1 MQAAAAENE
10 AVPAGISGLRARLA
24 IVMPRFLVV
33 RAALS
38 VSLFLGSAALLAGD
52 RPDDRPLPDARAFL
66 DEVRKNL
73 QSDDAL
79 LEQYTFTE
87 KRTERRMDGKGDVKK
102 IKSETYEVYPSAEPG
117 KMYRRLVARDDVPVP
132 KAELDA
138 QDRKQEEKTEA
149 SERKATQED
158 EAAKARREAKEQ
170 EERRKE
176 QEVVDEVFRM
186 DDIVVEGRENL
197 NGRPTI
203 VVSFTPKSG
212 YKPVTAGA
220 KVVQK
225 LAGQAWVDEQDRQLV
240 RIEAKLI
247 DNLGV
252 GPARL
257 ARLQKGA
264 VSYFYRRKVNDEIW
278 LPAEARFTGSAKALL
293 VFSVKVDALFQY
305 SDYKKFSVST
315 DSQTDSNEAPTN

>member
-1 MQAAAAENE
+1 MTRGNR
-10 AVPAGISGLRARLA
+10 GILARHERFSKM
-24 IVMPRFLVV
+24 MPRFLVV
-33 RAALS
+33 RAALPL
-38 VSLFLGSAALLAGD
+38 SLVLGSLALLAAD

-87 KRTERRMDGKGDVKK
+87 KRTERRMDGKGEVKK

-117 KMYRRLVARDDVPVP
+117 KMYRRLVARDDVPIP

-149 SERKATQED
+149 SERKVTQED
-158 EAAKARREAKEQ
+158 AAAKARRQAKEE
-170 EERRKE
+170 EERHKE

-186 DDIVVEGRENL
+186 DDIVVEGRETL
-197 NGRPTI
+197 NGRTTV
-203 VVSFTPKSG
+203 VVSFTPRPG
-212 YKPVTAGA
+212 YKPVTAGG
-220 KVVQK
+220 KVIQK
-225 LAGQAWVDEQDRQLV
+225 LAGRAWIDEQDRQLV
-240 RIEAKLI
+240 RIEARLI
-247 DNLGV
+247 DSLGV

-264 VSYFYRRKVNDEIW
+264 ESYFYRRKVNDEIW
-278 LPAEARFTGSAKALL
+278 LPAEARFTGAAKALL
-293 VFSVKVDALFQY
+293 FFSVKVDALFQY

-315 DSQTDSNEAPTN
+315 DSQVDSNAAPTN

>member
-1 MQAAAAENE
+1 
-10 AVPAGISGLRARLA
+10 
-24 IVMPRFLVV
+24 MPRFLVL

-38 VSLFLGSAALLAGD
+38 ASLLLGSAALFAGD

-66 DEVRKNL
+66 DEVRKNM

-117 KMYRRLVARDDVPVP
+117 KMYRRLVARDDVPVA

-138 QDRKQEEKTEA
+138 QDRKQEAKTEA

-158 EAAKARREAKEQ
+158 EAAKARRQAKE
-170 EERRKE
+170 EEDRRKE

-203 VVSFTPKSG
+203 VVAFTPKPG
-212 YKPVTAGA
+212 YKPVTEGA
-220 KVVQK
+220 RVIQK
-225 LAGQAWVDEQDRQLV
+225 LAGRAWVDEQDRQLV
-240 RIEAKLI
+240 RLEAKLI

>member
-1 MQAAAAENE
+1 MTRGN
-10 AVPAGISGLRARLA
+10 PGILSCGERFSD
-24 IVMPRFLVV
+24 VMPRFLVV
-33 RAALS
+33 RAALF
-38 VSLFLGSAALLAGD
+38 VLLVLGPAALRAAD
-52 RPDDRPLPDARAFL
+52 RPNDRPLPDARAFL

-73 QSDDAL
+73 QSDDVL

-117 KMYRRLVARDDVPVP
+117 KMYRRLVARDDVPIP

-158 EAAKARREAKEQ
+158 AAAKARRQAKEE

-176 QEVVDEVFRM
+176 QEVIDEVFRM
-186 DDIVVEGRENL
+186 DDIVVEGREDL
-197 NGRPTI
+197 NGRST
-203 VVSFTPKSG
+203 VVMSFTPKPG

-220 KVVQK
+220 KMIQK
-225 LAGQAWVDEQDRQLV
+225 LAGRAWIDEQDRQLV
-240 RIEAKLI
+240 RIEARLI

-293 VFSVKVDALFQY
+293 FFSMKVDALFQY

-315 DSQTDSNEAPTN
+315 DSEVDPNAAPTN

>member
-1 MQAAAAENE
+1 MQAQPTERTRGNQ
-10 AVPAGISGLRARLA
+10 GISARGERLSK
-24 IVMPRFLVV
+24 VMPRFLVV
-33 RAALS
+33 CVALS
-38 VSLFLGSAALLAGD
+38 VSLLLGPTALLAAD
-52 RPDDRPLPDARAFL
+52 RANDRPLPDARAFL

-132 KAELDA
+132 KAELDE
-138 QDRKQEEKTEA
+138 QDRKQEQKTEA
-149 SERKATQED
+149 SERRATQED
-158 EAAKARREAKEQ
+158 VAAKARRQAKEG

-186 DDIVVEGRENL
+186 DDIVVEGREDL
-197 NGRPTI
+197 NGRSTV
-203 VVSFTPKSG
+203 VVSFTPKPG
-212 YKPVTAGA
+212 YKPLTAGG

-225 LAGQAWVDEQDRQLV
+225 LAGRAWIDEQDRQLV
-240 RIEAKLI
+240 RIEARLV

-264 VSYFYRRKVNDEIW
+264 QSYFYRRKVNDEIW

-293 VFSVKVDALFQY
+293 FFSVKVDALFQY

-315 DSQTDSNEAPTN
+315 DDKVDTTQ

>member
-1 MQAAAAENE
+1 M
-10 AVPAGISGLRARLA
+10 
-24 IVMPRFLVV
+24 MPRFLVV

-38 VSLFLGSAALLAGD
+38 ASLLLGSPMLLAAD
-52 RPDDRPLPDARAFL
+52 RPDDRPLPDARTFL
-66 DEVRKNL
+66 DEVRQNL

-117 KMYRRLVARDDVPVP
+117 KMYRRLIARDDVPIP
-132 KAELDA
+132 KAELD
-138 QDRKQEEKTEA
+138 QEDRKQEEKTEA
-149 SERKATQED
+149 SERRATQED
-158 EAAKARREAKEQ
+158 DAAKARREAKEN

-186 DDIVVEGRENL
+186 DDIVVEGRENI

-203 VVSFTPKSG
+203 VVSFAPKPG
-212 YKPVTAGA
+212 YKPVTAGGR
-220 KVVQK
+220 VIQK
-225 LAGQAWVDEQDRQLV
+225 LAGRAWVDEQDRQLV
-240 RIEAKLI
+240 RIEARLI

-293 VFSVKVDALFQY
+293 VFSVRVDALFQY

-315 DSQTDSNEAPTN
+315 DTQTDPNQAPSN